1 MNTFFN
7 SQTYLPIIKTGSNS
21 AVDIC
26 RMRVPRI
33 VVYII
38 FSSIVAVALHLF
50 FGSGGMLDYRRLSA
64 YRGSLQENITDLER
78 INGELLSEVR
88 ALGSDAERLT
98 LQAREL
104 GYFREGEKVIRF
116 SNSSGSKTAYT
127 VGKVLRRKANKP
139 QADWPFRAVGMGL
152 PVVLIL
158 VSVSVRRGK
167 KRETG
172 NR

>member
-1 MNTFFN
+1 
-7 SQTYLPIIKTGSNS
+7 
-21 AVDIC
+21 
-26 RMRVPRI
+26 MRIPRI

-50 FGSGGMLDYRRLSA
+50 FGSGGILDYRRLSA
-64 YRGSLQENITDLER
+64 YRGSLQDNITDLER
-78 INGELLSEVR
+78 INGELLSEAR
-88 ALGSDAERLT
+88 ALGSDPERLA

-116 SNSSGSKTAYT
+116 SNSSRSQTTYT
-127 VGKVLRRKANKP
+127 VGKVLRRKAARLR
-139 QADWPFRAVGMGL
+139 ADWPFRAVGVGL

-172 NR
+172 SR

>member
-1 MNTFFN
+1 M
-7 SQTYLPIIKTGSNS
+7 
-21 AVDIC
+21 
-26 RMRVPRI
+26 
-33 VVYII
+33 VYII
-38 FSSIVAVALHLF
+38 LSSIVAVVLQLF
-50 FGSGGMLDYRRLSA
+50 FGSGGMLDYRRLSV
-64 YRGSLQENITDLER
+64 YRGSLQDNIEDLER
-78 INGELLSEVR
+78 INGELLSELQ

-116 SNSSGSKTAYT
+116 SNSSRRQSTYT

-139 QADWPFRAVGMGL
+139 KADWTFRAVGMGL
-152 PVVLIL
+152 PVVLIV
-158 VSVSVRRGK
+158 VSLSLRRGR

>member
-1 MNTFFN
+1 M
-7 SQTYLPIIKTGSNS
+7 
-21 AVDIC
+21 
-26 RMRVPRI
+26 
-33 VVYII
+33 VYII
-38 FSSIVAVALHLF
+38 VSSILAVALHLL
-50 FGSGGMLDYRRLSA
+50 FGSGGMLDHRRLSA
-64 YRGSLQENITDLER
+64 YQRSLRENISDLER

-98 LQAREL
+98 LQARQL

-116 SNSSGSKTAYT
+116 SDSARSKTTYT
-127 VGKVLRRKANKP
+127 VGKVLRRKAKQP
-139 QADWPFRAVGMGL
+139 QADWPFRAVGIGL

-158 VSVSVRRGK
+158 VSVSVRRGR

>member
-38 FSSIVAVALHLF
+38 LSSIVAVMLHLF
-50 FGSGGMLDYRRLSA
+50 FGGGGMLDYRRLSA
-64 YRGSLQENITDLER
+64 YRGSLQDNIDDLER
-78 INGELLSEVR
+78 INGELLSEVQ

-116 SNSSGSKTAYT
+116 SNSSRSKSTYT
-127 VGKVLRRKANKP
+127 VGKVLRRKANKL
-139 QADWPFRAVGMGL
+139 QADWPYRAVGMGL
-152 PVVLIL
+152 PVVLIV
-158 VSVSVRRGK
+158 VSASVRRGR

>member
-1 MNTFFN
+1 MV
-7 SQTYLPIIKTGSNS
+7 KAGSNS

-26 RMRVPRI
+26 RMRVPRF

-38 FSSIVAVALHLF
+38 FSFIAAAALHFF
-50 FGSGGMLDYRRLSA
+50 FGNGGLLDYRRLSA
-64 YRGSLQENITDLER
+64 YRGSLQDNIDDLQQV
-78 INGELLSEVR
+78 NGELLSEVQ

-104 GYFREGEKVIRF
+104 GYFREGEKVIRI
-116 SNSSGSKTAYT
+116 SDEARSKTTYT
-127 VGKVLRRKANKP
+127 VGKVLHRRAKKP
-139 QADWPFRAVGMGL
+139 RADWPFRAIGIGL
-152 PVVLIL
+152 PFVLAL
-158 VSVSVRRGK
+158 ASVWVRRGK

>member
-7 SQTYLPIIKTGSNS
+7 SQTYLPIIKPGSNS
-21 AVDIC
+21 AVDIF

-38 FSSIVAVALHLF
+38 FSFLVAAALHLF
-50 FGSGGMLDYRRLSA
+50 FGSGGILDYSRLTA
-64 YRGSLQENITDLER
+64 YRGSLQDNIQDLEH
-78 INGELLSEVR
+78 INGELLSEVQD
-88 ALGSDAERLT
+88 LGSDAERLT

-104 GYFREGEKVIRF
+104 GYFREGERVIRI
-116 SNSSGSKTAYT
+116 SGVSGNTTTYT
-127 VGKVLRRKANKP
+127 VGKVLHRKAKP
-139 QADWPFRAVGMGL
+139 RRAEWPFRAIGVGL
-152 PVVLIL
+152 PFVLVL

-167 KRETG
+167 NHENG

>member
-1 MNTFFN
+1 
-7 SQTYLPIIKTGSNS
+7 
-21 AVDIC
+21 
-26 RMRVPRI
+26 MRVPRI

-64 YRGSLQENITDLER
+64 YRGSLQENIDDLEL
-78 INGELLSEVR
+78 INGELHSEVQ

-104 GYFREGEKVIRF
+104 GYFREGEKVVRF
-116 SNSSGSKTAYT
+116 SNSGKNKTTYT
-127 VGKVLRRKANKP
+127 VGKVLHRKATKP
-139 QADWPFRAVGMGL
+139 KADWPFRAVGLGL
-152 PVVLIL
+152 PVVLIV
-158 VSVSVRRGK
+158 VSVSMRRGK
-167 KRETG
+167 KRENG

>member
-1 MNTFFN
+1 
-7 SQTYLPIIKTGSNS
+7 
-21 AVDIC
+21 
-26 RMRVPRI
+26 MRVPRI

-64 YRGSLQENITDLER
+64 YRGSLQENIDDLEL
-78 INGELLSEVR
+78 INGELHSEVQ

-104 GYFREGEKVIRF
+104 GYFREGEKVVRF
-116 SNSSGSKTAYT
+116 SNSGKNKTTYT
-127 VGKVLRRKANKP
+127 VGKVLHRKATKP
-139 QADWPFRAVGMGL
+139 QADWPFRAVGLGL
-152 PVVLIL
+152 PVVLIV
-158 VSVSVRRGK
+158 VSMSMKRGK
-167 KRETG
+167 KRENG